1 MTTAAEGR
9 EENLYVDPR
18 LLVETLDDPALVI
31 DARGAIRCK
40 NEQLDRLLAAPGA
53 PILPL
58 SPEGDRVLLPP
69 APAAADVAWLVALL
83 SGESDRAEVD
93 LPGEGSGAPRW
104 AVRGLSCAIGGGRGA
119 LLRFIDLGERRAREH
134 QRRCAQVIES
144 MQLGC
149 TFLALEAAEDD
160 RSLRYVY
167 MNPAA
172 ERLASRPVAE
182 IIGQTMDEI
191 VPSLR
196 EMGVPQRLAGLIRS
210 RLTAEGEMLL
220 PLEEGSRVI
229 TSSAFPVGDQ
239 CVAVIY
245 DDITERR
252 ATEESLERTRILL
265 DVIIDN
271 LPLLLFVKDEAEL
284 RYVRVN
290 RSFEEFHGHAR
301 GELLGKRVADYLPE
315 APAAMI
321 DAECRAVLA
330 GGVPVEIPETRIIS
344 SRLGERIGHVRWIP
358 MADAHGKGRYL
369 LGLIE
374 DITERKKIEDAKRH
388 EAILLETQRRLL
400 DLIQELSTPSIPI
413 HPGILVVPLIGQ
425 MESSRGAQ
433 LMESIVR
440 AIERHRAEFVIIDIT
455 GVTSVDSAV
464 ASHLLQATRAA
475 GLLGAECSVV
485 GASPGIARTVID
497 LGIELGKIT
506 THRDLE
512 AGFRHALAR
521 KGYVI
526 APRAARRAGGAA
538 RRAR

>member
-1 MTTAAEGR
+1 M
-9 EENLYVDPR
+9 
-18 LLVETLDDPALVI
+18 LVETLDDPALVI

-40 NEQLDRLLAAPGA
+40 NERIERLLAAPGA

-69 APAAADVAWLVALL
+69 APAAAGLAWLEALL

-119 LLRFIDLGERRAREH
+119 LLRFIDLGERRAWEH

-149 TFLALEAAEDD
+149 TFLALETPEDD
-160 RSLRYVY
+160 RSIRYVY

-172 ERLASRPVAE
+172 GRFSTRPVAE
-182 IIGQTMDEI
+182 IIGQTMDESA
-191 VPSLR
+191 PSLR
-196 EMGVPQRLAGLIRS
+196 RVGIPQRLAELIRS
-210 RLTAEGEMLL
+210 GRAVEDEVVL
-220 PLEEGSRVI
+220 PPEAGSRVVK
-229 TSSAFPVGDQ
+229 TWSFPVGAR
-239 CVAVIY
+239 CLAVIY

-252 ATEESLERTRILL
+252 ATEESLDRARILL
-265 DVIIDN
+265 DGIIEN
-271 LPLLLFVKDEAEL
+271 LPLLLFVKEEAEL

-290 RSFEEFHGHAR
+290 RRFEEFHGHAP

-315 APAAMI
+315 ALAATI

-330 GGVPVEIPETRIIS
+330 RGVPVEIPEIRIIS

-358 MADAHGKGRYL
+358 MADARGKGRYL

-374 DITERKKIEDAKRH
+374 DITERKKIEDAERH

-440 AIERHRAEFVIIDIT
+440 AIERHHAEFVIIDIT

-512 AGFRHALAR
+512 AGFRYALAR

-526 APRAARRAGGAA
+526 APRAARRA
-538 RRAR
+538 